1 MRNLLLDNI
10 LTTYRADSDGFKRI
24 RAYFCKIKK
33 TLVSLDFSSFTRVF
47 LVAERERFELSV
59 RDYRTHDFQS
69 CALDQLSHLSVP
81 TCILYHIFCFLS
93 SAFSQFFSFF
103 QKTFLPFHQTRLFRH
118 ALSISSLLCPLL
130 SFPVERKSVLS
141 STFFQNDI
149 YKKEISCYNIK

>member
-81 TCILYHIFCFLS
+81 TRILYHVFVRLS
-93 SAFSQFFSFF
+93 SVFLQIFFLFLKYFFFFCKKTFPNALSPSLFSI
-103 QKTFLPFHQTRLFRH
+103 FLPFV
-118 ALSISSLLCPLL
+118 PLL
-130 SFPVERKSVLS
+130 LPIFVALCRTKKRKHGK
-141 STFFQNDI
+141 FFS
-149 YKKEISCYNIK
+149 K